1 MRGFEKREKGRT
13 NEKQDL
19 RASAHTHLLVVGEL
33 AGGQLQPDLS
43 RARLAKL
50 GAAVVGDGHG
60 RQRHSHGGASEV
72 HDAPDVATAWAAL
85 DTAPFDVMLLDYE
98 LNGEDGLSILE
109 ELRARAEH
117 PNTNMAVV
125 VLTGH
130 AEAHVVKEAVQKGAD
145 AYLVK
150 PVAPDVLGN
159 RIIEV
164 LESRHDQGHAAPV
177 SEVVWRRSNR

>member
-1 MRGFEKREKGRT
+1 MSQPCLQ
-13 NEKQDL
+13 NL
-19 RASAHTHLLVVGEL
+19 RILIVEDVGAIRSLVRRIVIGL
-33 AGGQLQPDLS
+33 
-43 RARLAKL
+43 
-50 GAAVVGDGHG
+50 
-60 RQRHSHGGASEV
+60 GASEV

>member
-1 MRGFEKREKGRT
+1 MSQPCLQ
-13 NEKQDL
+13 NL
-19 RASAHTHLLVVGEL
+19 RILIVEDVGAIRSLVRRIVIGL
-33 AGGQLQPDLS
+33 
-43 RARLAKL
+43 
-50 GAAVVGDGHG
+50 
-60 RQRHSHGGASEV
+60 GASEV

-85 DTAPFDVMLLDYE
+85 DAAPFDVMLLDYE

>member
-1 MRGFEKREKGRT
+1 MSQPCLQ
-13 NEKQDL
+13 NL
-19 RASAHTHLLVVGEL
+19 RILIVEDVGAIRSLVRRIVIGL
-33 AGGQLQPDLS
+33 
-43 RARLAKL
+43 
-50 GAAVVGDGHG
+50 
-60 RQRHSHGGASEV
+60 GASEV

-130 AEAHVVKEAVQKGAD
+130 AEAHVVKEAMQKGAD